1 MTLFDFFEQVC
12 METSIHLDTE
22 IQTVDELKLLIENY
36 KPQTRNYVHVLD
48 SLMQQANATPEIVE
62 PFEDITTS
70 NFKMSSSQEQND
82 IQSQPDESSSSIFG
96 SITSFLKRNTKV
108 FKIITDTI
116 QIVYVGTL
124 IYNSIVDY

>member
-70 NFKMSSSQEQND
+70 NFKMSSSQEQID